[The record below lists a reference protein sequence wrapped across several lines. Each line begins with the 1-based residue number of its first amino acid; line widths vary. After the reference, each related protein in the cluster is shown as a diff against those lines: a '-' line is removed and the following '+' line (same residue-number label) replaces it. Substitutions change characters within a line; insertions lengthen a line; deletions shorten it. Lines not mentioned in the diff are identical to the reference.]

1 MFVRFIYKP
10 LWLFISLSKL
20 QIVQI
25 SIVPWYSK
33 RDCRQQYTHWAQTK
47 SLPMISQLQ
56 TRETPMTLL
65 LGCLKPQSGD
75 SINSWLRC
83 GQMMVTTWT
92 SKWYITGPKYVP
104 DERPLQI
111 NPWASVLLFFRFLM
125 GEEYLWDTRVPVVTT
140 LLVETTLSLPVTWLC
155 KRDKFS

>member
-1 MFVRFIYKP
+1 MI
-10 LWLFISLSKL
+10 ISLSKL
-20 QIVQI
+20 QIAQI

-33 RDCRQQYTHWAQTK
+33 RVCRRQYTHWARIK
-47 SLPMISQLQ
+47 SLPMIPQLQ

-65 LGCLKPQSGD
+65 LECLKPQSGD
-75 SINSWLRC
+75 FINSWQRC

-111 NPWASVLLFFRFLM
+111 NPWASAPLFFRFRM
-125 GEEYLWDTRVPVVTT
+125 EEEYL
-140 LLVETTLSLPVTWLC
+140 
-155 KRDKFS
+155 